1 MSSEASGLGAEVKG
15 CHLINDNI
23 KPNAVL
29 SPTELPRLTDSERVQ
44 KRRQLL
50 PGGTRAERLNKES
63 SVFCLFDDIFAECL
77 NVEMTVPFALAT
89 VINSCT
95 CDTVA
100 KSWGKEGRGS
110 LHI

>member
-77 NVEMTVPFALAT
+77 NVEMSVPFALVT
-89 VINSCT
+89 VINPCT
-95 CDTVA
+95 CDTLST
-100 KSWGKEGRGS
+100 SWGGGIKTT
-110 LHI
+110 